1 MQNLCNLQGFG
12 YSQESKIGCLLPLPR
27 EVLLTMCIVLVIQNN
42 FWGVQNSVNVHVL
55 YNTNLMFFS
64 VQLHKSGFLSSVVWY
79 CPLKRCNAQ
88 IFHFAALISN
98 YVFLWYKEL
107 YCTLASSVLVKH
119 EDTFCVCKIYPELS
133 TQIIRKGL

>member
-1 MQNLCNLQGFG
+1 MQLTRFWLFLGVKNRLFIALAQGSAFDYVHCFG
-12 YSQESKIGCLLPLPR
+12 NSEQFLGCAKFGKCTCTT
-27 EVLLTMCIVLVIQNN
+27 V
-42 FWGVQNSVNVHVL
+42 